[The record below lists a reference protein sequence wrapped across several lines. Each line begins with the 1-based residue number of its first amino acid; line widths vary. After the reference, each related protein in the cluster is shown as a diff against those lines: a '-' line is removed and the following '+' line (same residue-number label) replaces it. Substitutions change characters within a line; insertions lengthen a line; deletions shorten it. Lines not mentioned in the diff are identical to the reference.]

1 MKRRDFIRL
10 TGGAAA
16 AMLGGASGV
25 LADAVG
31 DDIAR
36 QLRRRGYSDISVS
49 RTLLGRVRVTGRR
62 GMLEREIIVNP
73 NSGEILRDLVIDS
86 RTGTTSSSLFDDN
99 GSDGR
104 SGSGSGRSDDDSDDG
119 DGDDDRSESSGSG
132 SSGRSGSN
140 SGSGSSGSN
149 SGSGSSGS
157 NSGSGSSG
165 GSDDGGG
172 DDNDSDDRDDSSGHG
187 SDDD

>member
-16 AMLGGASGV
+16 ALLGGASGV
-25 LADAVG
+25 MADAVG

-36 QLRRRGYSDISVS
+36 QLRRRGYSDINVT

-86 RTGTTSSSLFDDN
+86 RTGTTSSSLFEDG

-104 SGSGSGRSDDDSDDG
+104 SGS
-119 DGDDDRSESSGSG
+119 
-132 SSGRSGSN
+132 
-140 SGSGSSGSN
+140 
-149 SGSGSSGS
+149 
-157 NSGSGSSG
+157 SSG
-165 GSDDGGG
+165 GSEATTVMTGMAMTTAVEAA
-172 DDNDSDDRDDSSGHG
+172 DRATVAVPAAIQAAADPAATRQRQFRQQLWQRRFRQQFGQQRFRRQRRRRKR
-187 SDDD
+187 